1 MSHAVIDR
9 AALDAAVAA
18 LTSPDLAPAVALV
31 CWPDPDAGRDADGR
45 PRAVL
50 VADSGGV
57 ARLDADH
64 PDGVV
69 VGGEHPLPSTDPLAF
84 LPYEREVAD
93 PSPDHARNAYPLP
106 WLRLASFFTETR
118 SPDLA
123 VVHTA
128 GHWFPEQG
136 GHRGEHGSLDVIQS
150 RAPFVLSGSGLQR
163 HGLIEE
169 HARLV
174 DVMPTLAYAAGVPL
188 DDLAHLDG
196 RARTDLV
203 APGAKHVIGLL
214 WDGGHPGS
222 LLDLALTGV
231 LPSVQRLLARGL
243 ALTGGAVAEFPSLTL
258 VNHTSALTG
267 VGPGRHGV
275 VGNVYWDRHHG
286 RRVVPNDAATWH
298 RTSEL
303 YRDGVTTLFE
313 AVAAAR
319 PGVRTASVNEMTERG
334 AWASTFALVRAAL
347 SDDAG
352 AVDPGEAG
360 SAESRDFLTAVR
372 ALLPDPYASDM
383 VTHTRC
389 EQDDDYGFYS
399 AIDLLGLATMKGL
412 FSASDPDELPVVAW
426 WSQYTTDAAHHAG
439 GPRSAIATDGL
450 RDCDQRLGSLL
461 DHLEER
467 GLLDDCLFLLT
478 ADHGFE
484 TARDEVRGEWG
495 SALHAALDPLG
506 VPFRDEGPGFV
517 YLGVEPD

>member
-1 MSHAVIDR
+1 VSTQDR

-18 LTSPDLAPAVALV
+18 LTEPSLAQAVALV
-31 CWPDPDAGRDADGR
+31 AWPDPDAGRDASGR
-45 PRAVL
+45 PLAVL
-50 VADSGGV
+50 VADHAGRV
-57 ARLDADH
+57 RLEAEN

-69 VGGEHPLPSTDPLAF
+69 LAGRHPLPSTDPMAF

-93 PSPDHARNAYPLP
+93 PSPDHDRNSYPLP
-106 WLRLASFFTETR
+106 WLRLSSFFTERR
-118 SPDLA
+118 SPDIA

-150 RAPFVLSGSGLQR
+150 RAPFILSGSGVRR

-188 DDLAHLDG
+188 DRLTDLDG
-196 RARTDLV
+196 TARTDLV
-203 APGAKHVIGLL
+203 EPGAPHVIGLL

-222 LLDLALTGV
+222 LLDLALRGV
-231 LPSVQRLLARGL
+231 LPNVQRLLARGC
-243 ALTGGAVAEFPSLTL
+243 ALLGGAVAEFPSLTL

-298 RTSEL
+298 KTSEL
-303 YRDGVTTLFE
+303 YREGVVTLFE
-313 AVAAAR
+313 AVSDAR

-347 SDDAG
+347 SSG
-352 AVDPGEAG
+352 ESVDPGEAG
-360 SAESRDFLTAVR
+360 SSESRDFLTAVR

-383 VTHTRC
+383 VTHVRC
-389 EQDDDYGFYS
+389 EEDDDYGFYS
-399 AIDLLGLATMKGL
+399 AIDLLGLSTMTGL
-412 FSASDPDELPVVAW
+412 FSASDPDELPAVAW

-439 GPRSAIATDGL
+439 GPRSGIATDGL
-450 RDCDQRLGSLL
+450 RDCDQRLGVLL
-461 DHLEER
+461 DHLEAR

-484 TARDEVRGEWG
+484 TARHELTGEWG
-495 SALHAALDPLG
+495 TALHAALDPLG

-517 YLGVEPD
+517 YLGVAPD